1 VIFRIRVDRK
11 FLDPGC
17 RGSKFA
23 NYHLPPKKHVA
34 TGDVKTCGISS
45 ASGSSGSFLKR
56 HAADGGLTN
65 YHDPRNLWSAG
76 AQQQLTTWNVLSDST
91 GATVQ
96 GSKRRNDHIPHSNF
110 HRRGHIVSP
119 PSGVSVYSRHLWGES
134 PQRKLTIPPN
144 GCQIV
149 CNPYFKVRMN
159 LIFFG
164 QDSEL

>member
-1 VIFRIRVDRK
+1 MIFHIRVDRK

-76 AQQQLTTWNVLSDST
+76 AQQQLTTWNALSDST

-110 HRRGHIVSP
+110 HRRSRGGISSRRHRGSVFIPGIFGGNPPPKESSQFPQTAVKLCAIHIS
-119 PSGVSVYSRHLWGES
+119 W
-134 PQRKLTIPPN
+134 
-144 GCQIV
+144 
-149 CNPYFKVRMN
+149 
-159 LIFFG
+159 
-164 QDSEL
+164 SE